1 MVEQSRRAR
10 AEGTASTPC
19 GMRITSRH
27 ELGERIH
34 SLRAGGEVGRI
45 VLANGCFD
53 FVHPGHVRYL
63 QDARSRG
70 DFLIV
75 ALNSDPSVRAIKGPG
90 RPFLPLEE
98 RAEIVGALRCVDA
111 VTSFDEADLEVT
123 LRVLRPDVHAK
134 GSDYT
139 AASVPEASIDRE
151 LGIEIA
157 ICGDPKDHSTSEL
170 LRRIARETRGGP
182 GEDPEE

>member
-1 MVEQSRRAR
+1 MAEVSRHTTTFNAF
-10 AEGTASTPC
+10 GVGITPC
-19 GMRITSRH
+19 QV
-27 ELGERIH
+27 LAERIH
-34 SLRAGGEVGRI
+34 TLRAAGHVAGI

-53 FVHPGHVRYL
+53 LLHAGHIRYL

-75 ALNSDPSVRAIKGPG
+75 ALNSDRSVRAIKGPG
-90 RPFLPLEE
+90 RPLMPLAE
-98 RAEIVGALRCVDA
+98 RAEIIGALRCVDA
-111 VTSFDEADLEVT
+111 VTSFDEADLETT

-151 LGIEIA
+151 LGITIA

-170 LRRIARETRGGP
+170 LRRIAGESRIFPHDRPVP
-182 GEDPEE
+182 G